1 MVNYSTI
8 AYEHTD
14 IMDKTYTSEITDSIQ
29 KSEIFRRDT
38 QFREKVKSTENPKKF
53 IAQSKLVDTD
63 SVNAA
68 FAAQG
73 QRIALL
79 NFADYKNPGG
89 LFLNGS
95 LAQEEYLC
103 HCSFLY
109 NVLEKFDIK
118 YYKPNRAD
126 TNHALYT
133 DSAIY
138 SPNIKFWNAV
148 PGQIFSDPVP
158 PSAHFDV
165 ITCAAPN
172 AKSAKY
178 YYDELIS
185 TIVETMKERICFI
198 KEICQIKQVDTLI
211 AGAFG
216 CGVFANDPSFV
227 ARAFKEIFTKSNS
240 PYPSLVIH
248 PIPSKLNS
256 NNFYQFRRIFNQEIL
271 NENDEIIGWQ

>member
-14 IMDKTYTSEITDSIQ
+14 IMDKIYASEITDSIQ

-38 QFREKVKSTENPKKF
+38 QFREKVKSTENPRKF

-63 SVNAA
+63 SINAA

-79 NFADYKNPGG
+79 NFANYKDPGG
-89 LFLNGS
+89 KFLEGS
-95 LAQEEYLC
+95 LAQEECLC

-109 NVLEKFDIK
+109 NVLEKFDIR
-118 YYKPNRAD
+118 YYKPNRKD
-126 TNHALYT
+126 TNHALYS

-138 SPNIKFWNAV
+138 SPNILFWNAE
-148 PGQIFSDPVP
+148 PGQIYTAP
-158 PSAHFDV
+158 PPAYFDV

-172 AKSAKY
+172 AQAATFY
-178 YYDELIS
+178 YNEPARAIAA
-185 TIVETMKERICFI
+185 TMESRIRFI
-198 KEICQIKQVDTLI
+198 KEVCQIKQVDTLI

-216 CGVFANDPSFV
+216 CGVFANNPAFV
-227 ARAFKEIFTKSNS
+227 ARTFKEIFTESKS

-248 PIPSKLNS
+248 PVPSKLNS
-256 NNFYQFRRIFNQEIL
+256 NNHYQFRKTFNQEIL
-271 NENDEIIGWQ
+271 NKNDEIIGWQ